1 MLSKKTEFF
10 KRKKK
15 LSKRSPVSESLVEVL
30 NSTSWSY
37 YSGTLDGAS
46 VVVTSSGDMDFLF
59 RMGFFGKGS
68 LSRSDPSFSEQKQK
82 VFISQPSSSKAEND
96 VKSQKFIMSK
106 RNYLLHS
113 HYKELLNKKSHDPDH
128 CRTNQNDSNE
138 RSPHKRGKTK
148 LISQVKKL
156 KYQPNVPSVSTELF
170 PHLTSVLELVSR
182 TTNEQIATYVC
193 VSSSMLELSTD
204 VLSVNPLNHS
214 LIGKDSSRGKTI
226 LLSEMDSVLILDS
239 DEEQTREIVS
249 GNKSAV
255 ADWDLYDKGTDP
267 FWTCG
272 SESQTTLTLT
282 NTKVT
287 VSAQHMIHD
296 EIQSSCK
303 SMENKNEIFQQ
314 SDCATSPKDQV
325 TRSTSPK
332 DQVTRPTSPKDQVT
346 RPTSPKDQVT
356 RPTSPKDQVTRPTSP
371 KDQVTR
377 LTSPKDQVTRPTSP
391 EDQVTRPTSP
401 KDQVTRP
408 TSPKDQ
414 VTRPTSPKDDQGTR
428 PPPKED
434 QVSRPTS
441 LEDQLTQLTPLPK
454 NVSKQ
459 VLSNKDEDNKTSLP
473 VSIKVLRLLTDL
485 PKSPQGSF
493 VVKPSTFLYKVGSK
507 THFTSAL
514 LRFYSLDP
522 VLHFDY
528 TCDPDHLPV
537 SFFITENKVSYLRIF
552 PPVADSLAVH
562 KVKIL
567 NQRYTSLPGLK
578 VIVHSLDNMAHPVV
592 QTSLQHNSCASEF
605 ELNTSTDKVS
615 VQNTQADV
623 SVQNTLGDV
632 SVQNT
637 PALVSNDTIDVMVNN
652 KKRHLIE
659 SVTQTSKKLKLSSHI
674 DTDCSSLSPHLTAL
688 SPSETRPYQKT
699 ETIEPS
705 LVEDI
710 QTTQQTK
717 MSQDMVKDIQTTQQT
732 KMSQDMAK
740 DIQTTQQTKMSKDM
754 AKDIQTTQQTKMSQD
769 MAKDIS
775 CCSASTEYCDKIPA
789 TDMCEQICIDSSSCT
804 SSDDEQDDETP
815 DCLVIANTSD
825 DEEHLHWWRPCLKKD
840 PWPVKENLLLT
851 LEEAFFLS
859 FGLGCLCVT
868 DNDQKK
874 LSLTQMWHKFQE
886 LKDQFIPHYVVYHYF
901 RSKGWVPKS
910 GLKFGCDFI
919 LYRDGPPFYHGSY
932 SVLVTTVKDRNILPH
947 LKNDGFYL
955 DQHLRNWTDLSGVN
969 RVVDQVAKTLMLCY
983 VIWPEDELKNEDLLS
998 PKCLVKFKVKE
1009 VIVSRWVPSQ
1019 ERECLAG
1026 EDIP

>member
-1 MLSKKTEFF
+1 
-10 KRKKK
+10 
-15 LSKRSPVSESLVEVL
+15 
-30 NSTSWSY
+30 
-37 YSGTLDGAS
+37 
-46 VVVTSSGDMDFLF
+46 
-59 RMGFFGKGS
+59 MGFFGKGS

-96 VKSQKFIMSK
+96 IKSQKFIMSK

-156 KYQPNVPSVSTELF
+156 KYQPNVPSVSTELY

-204 VLSVNPLNHS
+204 VLSENPLNHS

-226 LLSEMDSVLILDS
+226 LLSEIDSVLILDS
-239 DEEQTREIVS
+239 DEEQTREIVN

-255 ADWDLYDKGTDP
+255 ADWDLYDKGIDP
-267 FWTCG
+267 FWTSG
-272 SESQTTLTLT
+272 PESETNLTLT

-325 TRSTSPK
+325 TRPTSPK

-377 LTSPKDQVTRPTSP
+377 PTSPKDQVIRPTSPKDQVTRLTSPKDQVTRPTSP
-391 EDQVTRPTSP
+391 KDQGKLTRPTSP

-414 VTRPTSPKDDQGTR
+414 LKRPLPKDDQGSRPLPKEDRGTRPPPKDDQGT
-428 PPPKED
+428 
-434 QVSRPTS
+434 RPTS
-441 LEDQLTQLTPLPK
+441 LEDQLTQPTSPPK

-537 SFFITENKVSYLRIF
+537 SFFITENRVSYLRIF

-578 VIVHSLDNMAHPVV
+578 VILHSLDNMANPVV
-592 QTSLQHNSCASEF
+592 QTFLQHNCASEF

-674 DTDCSSLSPHLTAL
+674 DTDCSSLSPYLTAL

-717 MSQDMVKDIQTTQQT
+717 MSQDMAKDIQTTQQT

-740 DIQTTQQTKMSKDM
+740 DIQTTQQTKMSQDMAKDIQTTQQTKMSQDM

-775 CCSASTEYCDKIPA
+775 CGSAGTECCDKIPA

-804 SSDDEQDDETP
+804 SSDDEQDDESP

-825 DEEHLHWWRPCLKKD
+825 DEEHLNRWRPCLKKD

-886 LKDQFIPHYVVYHYF
+886 LKDQFIPHYVAYHYF

-1019 ERECLAG
+1019 EREYLAG